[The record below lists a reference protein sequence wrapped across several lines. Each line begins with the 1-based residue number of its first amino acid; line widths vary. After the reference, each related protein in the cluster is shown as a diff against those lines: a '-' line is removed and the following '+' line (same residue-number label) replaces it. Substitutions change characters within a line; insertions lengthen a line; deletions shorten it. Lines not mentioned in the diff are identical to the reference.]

1 MPEPQEQNERT
12 PVMLCVECDMALTD
26 LWWFVYQE
34 DEEPMPYECMGTC
47 DSCGDETF
55 GYDQK
60 VFDEVVS

>member
-1 MPEPQEQNERT
+1 
-12 PVMLCVECDMALTD
+12 MLCVECDMPLTD

-34 DEEPMPYECMGTC
+34 DEEPLPYDCMGSC